1 MKILLLS
8 DEPNVRLWDRLDRTL
23 LEGIDLVVSCGDLPA
38 AYLSFLTCFTSAP
51 ILYVHGNH
59 DASYAKNPPEGCTC
73 IEDMVYTFRGVRI
86 VGLGGSMRY
95 KPGPHQY
102 TDRQMARRIRKLRAP
117 ILWNRGC
124 DIIVAHSPLRGVGDA
139 DDLAHRGF
147 VSLKK
152 AVERYQPQYY
162 VHGHV
167 HKSYDFRFQR
177 ERMLGETRVV
187 NAWMSHVIEI
197 EEPPRR
203 GIRGRIQATKER
215 WQIGGSC

>member
-8 DEPNVRLWDRLDRTL
+8 DEPNERLWDRLDRTL
-23 LEGIDLVVSCGDLPA
+23 LEGIDLILSCGDLPA
-38 AYLSFLTCFTSAP
+38 SYLSFLTCFTDAP

-73 IEDMVYTFRGVRI
+73 IEDKVYTYRGVRI

-102 TDRQMARRIRKLRAP
+102 TDRQMARRVRKLSPSLR
-117 ILWNRGC
+117 WHRGC
-124 DIIVAHSPLRGVGDA
+124 DVIVAHSPLRGVGDA

-147 VSLKK
+147 ESLKK
-152 AVERYQPQYY
+152 AVERYQPKYY

-177 ERMLGETRVV
+177 ARRFGETCVV

-197 EEPPRR
+197 DPIPPRGVR
-203 GIRGRIQATKER
+203 GWLTARYEAIRDKR
-215 WQIGGSC
+215 